1 MSLNRVLN
9 RPIFRREAL
18 RQGAI
23 KPIRARTGIYAQG
36 PAMQQGPTFVPKSQY
51 SNFPLQYQGPE
62 GRSFAY
68 DPKTGQYITGYGKG
82 KIKAGS
88 AKFARGL
95 TGLGALY
102 AGAEAAGIPD
112 PLINTIGAAEL
123 ASLPLALGKS
133 ATSKNLSRI
142 LGSGTRF
149 ATANPIGAI
158 GIGGLLALTGGTK
171 AYFDERKM
179 VKDYARANNIDEKK
193 AMDIFNRDLSFGGQ
207 RPMTTSDLGKII
219 LAGGSARNIVAGG
232 LDKTPEGPPGSKSV
246 EQRIAG
252 EMRQY
257 MKDSKQYGRYFQD
270 VDELVKKVK
279 DKERIIASAEE
290 TASMSPDDSMQLDSV
305 LGQRVLEKNIA
316 IAELRNALMAQ
327 KNLDVNKATNLALAI
342 TEGDIDANNV
352 DAIVKDDE
360 LYAQVPNRGGD
371 TKHPKYVK
379 EVKTKEEIDKKNK
392 APNQNAGGDG
402 ISTANA
408 GGTGNGTNQQPTGD
422 PEIEEDKKAA
432 DTIDMT
438 QFLRADPRKTEMD
451 PQRVFLMKLAA
462 GLLSGKTM
470 KGGFAG
476 LAEVFGTAL
485 GPAVDAKILVK
496 MKNDEAY
503 RDWASTV
510 LSYNTDLLE
519 LRNEALKDQIDAQ
532 GKSKFELGSFEQG
545 GQFFE
550 AKKDKNTGDVYVYDG
565 QDYRLAAPDAGQFYV
580 QKDSAAYMDNIRLI
594 ADGQLSSDI
603 LKEQIALMS
612 TDAGRKAIG
621 GSGIILG
628 FAEVLKNLPGEIK
641 DGLVGSVS
649 TDFTMSQGD
658 MSDKAFADLEKR
670 TDKVLQKFENKT
682 QKFLAGNPSASEILG
697 KLKVNARTLTYTLA
711 NALKDKDRLT
721 NRDLDL
727 IEELTGFLGVEPDEK
742 IVQKYEELLGIVEEK
757 NRLRKNRFY
766 TMGYT
771 NNDIQGILNSFGT
784 GQIIQGTSPDA
795 FATDLS
801 ALDFLMGNS

>member
-1 MSLNRVLN
+1 M
-9 RPIFRREAL
+9 FRKEAL
-18 RQGAI
+18 RRGVL
-23 KPIRARTGIYAQG
+23 KPIKARVGKFMEG
-36 PAMQQGPTFVPKSQY
+36 PAMQQGPIFVPKSQY
-51 SNFPLQYQGPE
+51 SNFPLQFQGPQ

-68 DPKTGQYITGYGKG
+68 DPSTGQYITGFGKS
-82 KIKAGS
+82 KIKAGT
-88 AKFARGL
+88 AKFAKGL

-112 PLINTIGAAEL
+112 PIINTLGAAEL
-123 ASLPLALGKS
+123 ASLPLSLGRS
-133 ATSKNLSRI
+133 ATSQNLARV
-142 LGSGTRF
+142 LGTGTRF
-149 ATANPIGAI
+149 STSNPIGAI
-158 GIGGLLALTGGTK
+158 SIGAGLAATGGAK
-171 AYFDERKM
+171 AYYDETKM
-179 VKDYARANNIDEKK
+179 VKDYARANNISFKK

-207 RPMTTSDLGKII
+207 RPMTTSDIGKII
-219 LAGGSARNIVAGG
+219 LAGGSARNLVAGG
-232 LDKTPEGPPGSKSV
+232 LDKTPEGPPGSKSA

-257 MKDSKQYGRYFQD
+257 MKDSKEFGRYYQD
-270 VDELVKKVK
+270 VDELVKKVR
-279 DKERIIASAEE
+279 DKENKLLMAEE
-290 TASMSPDDSMQLDSV
+290 TASMSPDDAGQFESV
-305 LGQRVLEKNIA
+305 GGQIALEKNIA

-342 TEGDIDANNV
+342 TEGDIETNNV
-352 DAIVKDDE
+352 DAIVKSDE
-360 LYAQVPNRGGD
+360 LYAQVPNRVGD
-371 TKHPKYVK
+371 QNHPKFVK
-379 EVKTKEEIDKKNK
+379 EVKTVEEIDKKSK
-392 APNQNAGGDG
+392 TPENAGGDG
-402 ISTANA
+402 VSTENA
-408 GGTGNGTNQQPTGD
+408 GGTSIGTKQDLTGD
-422 PEIEEDKKAA
+422 PNIDAAKKAA
-432 DTIDMT
+432 ETIDMT
-438 QFLRADPRKTEMD
+438 QFLKADPRKTEMD

-470 KGGFAG
+470 KGGLAG
-476 LAEVFGTAL
+476 AAEIFGTAL
-485 GPAVDAKILVK
+485 GPALDAKILVK

-519 LRNEALKDQIDAQ
+519 LRNDALKDALDAA
-532 GKSKFELGSFEQG
+532 GNSKFELGSFEQG

-550 AKKDKNTGDVYVYDG
+550 GKRDKNTGEVYVYDG
-565 QDYRLAAPDAGQFYV
+565 KQYRLAAPDAGQFYV

-628 FAEVLKNLPGEIK
+628 FAEVLKNLPGEVK

-658 MSDKAFADLEKR
+658 MSDEAFKDLEKR
-670 TDKVLQKFENKT
+670 TNKVLTKFETKT

-784 GQIIQGTSPDA
+784 GRVIQGTSPDA
-795 FATDLS
+795 FTTDMS
-801 ALDFLMGNS
+801 ALDFLMGNQ

>member
-1 MSLNRVLN
+1 MSLNKVLN
-9 RPIFRREAL
+9 RPMFRKEAL
-18 RQGAI
+18 RRGVL
-23 KPIRARTGIYAQG
+23 KPIKARVGKFMEG
-36 PAMQQGPTFVPKSQY
+36 PAMQQGPIFVPKSQY
-51 SNFPLQYQGPE
+51 SNFPLQFQGPQ

-68 DPKTGQYITGYGKG
+68 DPSTGQYITGFGKS
-82 KIKAGS
+82 KIKAGT
-88 AKFARGL
+88 AKFAKGL

-112 PLINTIGAAEL
+112 PIINTLGAAEL
-123 ASLPLALGKS
+123 ASLPLSLGRS
-133 ATSKNLSRI
+133 ATSQNLARV
-142 LGSGTRF
+142 LGTGTRF
-149 ATANPIGAI
+149 STSNPIGAI
-158 GIGGLLALTGGTK
+158 SIGAGLAATGGAK
-171 AYFDERKM
+171 AYYDETKM
-179 VKDYARANNIDEKK
+179 VKDYARANNISFKK

-207 RPMTTSDLGKII
+207 RPMTTSDIGKII
-219 LAGGSARNIVAGG
+219 LAGGSARNLVAGG
-232 LDKTPEGPPGSKSV
+232 LDKTPEGPPGSKSA

-257 MKDSKQYGRYFQD
+257 MKDSKEFGRYYQD

-279 DKERIIASAEE
+279 DKENKLLMAEE
-290 TASMSPDDSMQLDSV
+290 TASMSPDDAGQFESV
-305 LGQRVLEKNIA
+305 GGQIALEKNIA

-342 TEGDIDANNV
+342 TEGDIETNNV
-352 DAIVKDDE
+352 DAIVKSDE
-360 LYAQVPNRGGD
+360 LYAQVPNRVGD
-371 TKHPKYVK
+371 QNHPKFVK
-379 EVKTKEEIDKKNK
+379 EVKTVEEIDKKSK
-392 APNQNAGGDG
+392 TPENAGGDG
-402 ISTANA
+402 VSTENA
-408 GGTGNGTNQQPTGD
+408 GGTSIGTKQDLTGD
-422 PEIEEDKKAA
+422 PNIDAAKKAA
-432 DTIDMT
+432 ETIDMT
-438 QFLRADPRKTEMD
+438 QFLKADPRKTEMD

-470 KGGFAG
+470 KGGLAG
-476 LAEVFGTAL
+476 AAEIFGTAL
-485 GPAVDAKILVK
+485 GPALDAKILVK

-519 LRNEALKDQIDAQ
+519 LRNDALKDALDAA
-532 GKSKFELGSFEQG
+532 GNSKFELGSFEQG

-550 AKKDKNTGDVYVYDG
+550 GKRDKNTGEVYVYDG
-565 QDYRLAAPDAGQFYV
+565 KQYRLAAPDAGQFYV

-628 FAEVLKNLPGEIK
+628 FAEVLKNLPGEVK

-658 MSDKAFADLEKR
+658 MSDEAFKDLEKR
-670 TDKVLQKFENKT
+670 TNKVLTKFETKT

-784 GQIIQGTSPDA
+784 GRVIQGTSPDA
-795 FATDLS
+795 FTTDMS
-801 ALDFLMGNS
+801 ALDFLMGNQ